1 MNGEEWLALGDEFK
15 ILSPRFIIERPRVA
29 IFSERCRFLGK
40 DARVFDLRI
49 SLTAKA
55 QAKPSPEEKI
65 VEWFKHNPL
74 AKSGTLERL
83 RA

>member
-1 MNGEEWLALGDEFK
+1 MRIGQRPVLEITWIRDDRTLDEA
-15 ILSPRFIIERPRVA
+15 RYRVQV
-29 IFSERCRFLGK
+29 FGK

-65 VEWFKHNPL
+65 AEWFKHNPL
-74 AKSGTLERL
+74 GEPGTLDRIPDYHFSSD
-83 RA
+83 